1 MIVELGLGRHA
12 PALAAWREAR
22 ATKPAKSLDETIV
35 ANELFE
41 TSGRMIPIKQ
51 QEFSTS
57 LPDI

>member
-35 ANELFE
+35 TNELLE
-41 TSGRMIPIKQ
+41 TSGKMIPIRQ
-51 QEFSTS
+51 Q
-57 LPDI
+57 